1 MIAFYKPK
9 LEELSYRQS
18 LLADKETMSYNDKW
32 GGTIDWPQEK
42 WSVWAEKWLKSDE
55 KQFFYRYIR
64 NTDNGEFVGEAAF
77 RFDEDYGMHVIS
89 IIVEAKQRGNGYGK
103 AALELL
109 IKHAK
114 ERSIP
119 CLCDDIAA
127 DNPSAAL
134 FVRRGF
140 REIWR
145 TDEIIM
151 LKLDLREE

>member
-1 MIAFYKPK
+1 MIALYKPN
-9 LEELSYRQS
+9 ENELIYRQRF
-18 LLADKETMSYNDKW
+18 LMDEETMSYNLKW
-32 GGTIDWPQEK
+32 GGTIDWPHDK
-42 WSVWAEKWLKSDE
+42 WEAWAEKWLKSKE
-55 KQFFYRYIR
+55 TKYFYRYIQ
-64 NTDNGEFVGEAAF
+64 NTQTGEFVGEAAF
-77 RFDEDYGMHVIS
+77 RYDSEYGMHVIS
-89 IIVEAKQRGNGYGK
+89 IIVEAKHRGKGYGT

-109 IKHAK
+109 IDHAK
-114 ERSIP
+114 KLGIP

-127 DNPSAAL
+127 DNPGAAL